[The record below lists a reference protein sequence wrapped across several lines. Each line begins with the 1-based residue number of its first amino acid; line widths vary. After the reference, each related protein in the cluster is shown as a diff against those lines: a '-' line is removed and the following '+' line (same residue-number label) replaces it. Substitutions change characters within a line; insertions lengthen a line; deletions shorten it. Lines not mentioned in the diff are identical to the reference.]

1 MGVYARDHAQQLILD
16 LANGPNEEDVTSP
29 LSPRAQLLLL
39 HIALKFG
46 GDHDVNLRDVTKG
59 QLWNRAATYNE
70 GIGKKARAIGYNVP
84 KLVDLHPN
92 APAEKRI
99 SVATSNRIKAAV
111 NKAIKELLSYRLLEQ
126 THRGQTGVTA
136 IYHLRFLSLA
146 CSTCRVKDGVMNE
159 TLHLPDKIRE
169 KEFEQIADSR
179 GTGQDA
185 WDAGYRDR
193 TNDGGW

>member
-16 LANGPNEEDVTSP
+16 LAGDVKDGDVTSA

-99 SVATSNRIKAAV
+99 SVTTSNRIKAAV
-111 NKAIKELLSYRLLEQ
+111 NKAVKELLHYRLLEQ

-136 IYHLRFLSLA
+136 IYHLRFLSMG
-146 CSTCRVKDGVMNE
+146 CSTCLVEDGMDE

-179 GTGQDA
+179 GGGQDA
-185 WDAGYRDR
+185 WDAGFRNR
-193 TNDGGW
+193 KIDGGW

>member
-16 LANGPNEEDVTSP
+16 LAGGHNEEDVTSP

-46 GDHDVNLRDVTKG
+46 GDHDVNFRDVTKG

-111 NKAIKELLSYRLLEQ
+111 NKAVKELLCYGLLEQ

-136 IYHLRFLSLA
+136 IYRLKFLERP
-146 CSTCRVKDGVMNE
+146 CSTCRVKNGMNE

-179 GTGQDA
+179 GGGQDA
-185 WDAGYRDR
+185 WDAGYHPRI
-193 TNDGGW
+193 NDGGW